1 MYLLVPYI
9 GVFSLPDRE
18 KCPYKAKGAV
28 ALRSSS
34 TRADIVL
41 GRWSYAQR
49 VGPNNQRSE
58 GAKEKQRQQAEQ
70 SSAAPQ

>member
-1 MYLLVPYI
+1 M
-9 GVFSLPDRE
+9 E
-18 KCPYKAKGAV
+18 GAV
-28 ALRSSS
+28 ALRFSS

-70 SSAAPQ
+70 SFAAPQ